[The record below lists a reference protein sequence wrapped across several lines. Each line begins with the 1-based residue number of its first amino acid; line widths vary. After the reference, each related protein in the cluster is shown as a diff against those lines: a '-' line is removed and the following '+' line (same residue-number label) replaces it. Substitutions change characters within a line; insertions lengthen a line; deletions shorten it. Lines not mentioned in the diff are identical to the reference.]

1 MTPYEIFFYGGTFF
15 LIGVFGASMG
25 LAPFFI
31 TMGVVVGIG
40 IIAMMDM
47 APTRKWGLALLSCV
61 VIVGSL
67 YFRIDDAQFRSLP
80 IPFGEKI
87 AFSGVVQSDP
97 VVAEGVQTM
106 QVMLRVPEVRVL
118 ITTKPYPRFTYG
130 DEVSG
135 TGIIIAPP
143 ENGYARYLEKERV
156 RGLMKYPS
164 MTQEGVSRRETF
176 QRTLYE
182 VKHTI
187 VRAYERVLP
196 PEEATFLSGL
206 TIGARGTLR
215 DELKTAMQ
223 QSGTTHL
230 VALSGYNITILAYVV
245 MSILLLFSSRRVA
258 FVIATLIIVCF
269 VIMTGAEA
277 SVVRAAIVGFLV
289 LVARE
294 MGRGHS
300 MRNIILCAGVM
311 MVLLNPK
318 ILVFDVGFQLS
329 FLALLGILYVRPA
342 LMMLFRISEQDAS
355 FLSWRD
361 NLLTTLAAQL
371 TTLPVLVIN
380 FGMFSPISL
389 ISNIL
394 ILEFIPLTMALG
406 FLTAFTSFISYH
418 LSFILGLL
426 TLIFLKIE
434 LWCIYT
440 FARMSVP
447 IEFKMSMVYV
457 VLYFTCILLLVR
469 WYYRKKKYDGRI
481 V

>member
-31 TMGVVVGIG
+31 TMGVIVIMG
-40 IIAMMDM
+40 IIAMFDM
-47 APTRKWGLALLSCV
+47 PTVRKWACALLSLL

-67 YFRIDDAQFRSLP
+67 YFRVDDAKFRSSP
-80 IPFGEKI
+80 IPFGGGIE
-87 AFSGVVQSDP
+87 FSGVVKSDP
-97 VVAEGVQTM
+97 VIAEGAQTM
-106 QVMLRVPEVRVL
+106 QVMLRNPEVRVL
-118 ITTKPYPRFTYG
+118 ITTKPYPRFSYG

-135 TGIIIAPP
+135 MGIILAPP
-143 ENGYARYLEKERV
+143 ENGYARYLEKERI
-156 RGLMKYPS
+156 RGLMRYPS
-164 MTQEGVSRRETF
+164 IEQGGVSSGERF
-176 QRTLYE
+176 QRMLYE
-182 VKHTI
+182 VKHAI
-187 VRAYERVLP
+187 VQAYERILP

-245 MSILLLFSSRRVA
+245 MSMLLLFSSRRVA
-258 FVIATLIIVCF
+258 FIIATLIIVCF

-277 SVVRAAIVGFLV
+277 SVVRAAIIGFLV

-300 MRNIILCAGVM
+300 MRNIILCAGII

-318 ILVFDVGFQLS
+318 VLVFDVGFQLS
-329 FLALLGILYVRPA
+329 FLALLGIIYVRPA
-342 LMMLFRISEQDAS
+342 LLMLFHVSEKDS
-355 FLSWRD
+355 TLFSWRD
-361 NLLTTLAAQL
+361 NFLTTLSAQL

-389 ISNIL
+389 ISNIV

-406 FLTAFTSFISYH
+406 FLAAFTSFISYH
-418 LSFILGLL
+418 LSFVIGLL
-426 TLIFLKIE
+426 AMIFLKIE

-440 FARMSVP
+440 FARISIP
-447 IEFKMSMVYV
+447 IEFKMSVMYV
-457 VLYFTCILLLVR
+457 ALYFTGIVVLVW

-481 V
+481 I

>member
-1 MTPYEIFFYGGTFF
+1 
-15 LIGVFGASMG
+15 
-25 LAPFFI
+25 
-31 TMGVVVGIG
+31 
-40 IIAMMDM
+40 
-47 APTRKWGLALLSCV
+47 
-61 VIVGSL
+61 
-67 YFRIDDAQFRSLP
+67 
-80 IPFGEKI
+80 
-87 AFSGVVQSDP
+87 
-97 VVAEGVQTM
+97 
-106 QVMLRVPEVRVL
+106 
-118 ITTKPYPRFTYG
+118 
-130 DEVSG
+130 
-135 TGIIIAPP
+135 
-143 ENGYARYLEKERV
+143 
-156 RGLMKYPS
+156 
-164 MTQEGVSRRETF
+164 
-176 QRTLYE
+176 
-182 VKHTI
+182 

-342 LMMLFRISEQDAS
+342 LMMLFRISDAS